1 MYAVVATGGKQY
13 RVEPGET
20 LRVEKLSGEKGD
32 TVVLDQILMF
42 SDGETV
48 RIGRPKLENV
58 TVQAKIVEQGKYRKI
73 LVFKSKRRKG
83 YKRSLGHRQPYTA
96 LRIDSILAES

>member
-42 SDGETV
+42 SDGENV